1 MLWLLEQQRSITP
14 DNTKPYLYVVY
25 DAVIHRAQCII
36 GRQTTRLASSGQAG
50 IARGVTLG

>member
-1 MLWLLEQQRSITP
+1 MLWLLEQPQSITP

-25 DAVIHRAQCII
+25 DVVIYRAQCII

-50 IARGVTLG
+50 IARAATLG